1 MATNK
6 TIGLS
11 KEELEILKNAFDL
24 FDTDHT
30 GKANIKDL
38 KETLIS
44 CGYEEKNPV
53 IFDIIAELDTPENN
67 KNGGVSFFDFIDH
80 INERLSDRESE
91 EGLRRIYYMFID
103 DSNSIKKES
112 LKQICYEIGKDYN
125 DKELNELLDKCAKHG
140 TDLTYDEF
148 KNIMLGE
155 YEI

>member
-6 TIGLS
+6 TLGLS
-11 KEELEILKNAFDL
+11 KEELEILKTAFDL

-103 DSNSIKKES
+103 DSDTIRKET
-112 LKQICYEIGKDYN
+112 LKTVCDEIGKDYN
-125 DKELNELLDKCAKHG
+125 DKILNELLEKCAKHG
-140 TDLTYDEF
+140 TDLTFEEF
-148 KNIMLGE
+148 KHIMLGD
-155 YEI
+155 YQI